1 MGNCMDTTAR
11 VDHSMNNATC
21 ECPASLSRI
30 LSHCICIFLSSVAL
44 NCYGGQ

>member
-21 ECPASLSRI
+21 ERLASFLIFSS
-30 LSHCICIFLSSVAL
+30 LYICRFFPFTVLDGIGA
-44 NCYGGQ
+44 